1 MGASL
6 EALATDFEAAPT
18 GAKAGLAT
26 GALLAAGLLLFNE
39 VEAVLE
45 LAGAL
50 AAGQFVL
57 KRLIFSAD
65 RKRTVADL
73 DALVREVA
81 PGELGRDLARV
92 AAKVVE
98 DPGTRRGAS
107 TSSAGA
113 PAPAPASSSS
123 SAPPP
128 KSTAAAATAAAAAP
142 AAVAAPPAPAAAAL
156 GSRAPPAEA
165 ATAGGAAGAGE
176 AKEWIAAW
184 RDGGKQ

>member
-57 KRLIFSAD
+57 KRLVFSAD

-113 PAPAPASSSS
+113 PAPAPAPASSSS

-128 KSTAAAATAAAAAP
+128 TSTAAAAAAAP
-142 AAVAAPPAPAAAAL
+142 AADAAPPAPAAAAL

-165 ATAGGAAGAGE
+165 ATAGGAADAGE